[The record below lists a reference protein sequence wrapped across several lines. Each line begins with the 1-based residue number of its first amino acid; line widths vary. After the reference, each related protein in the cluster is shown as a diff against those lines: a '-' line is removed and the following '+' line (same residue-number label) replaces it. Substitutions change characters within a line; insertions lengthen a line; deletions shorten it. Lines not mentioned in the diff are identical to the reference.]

1 MQAEILELLRDLR
14 DRLGS
19 AILLITHNMG
29 VVADLADRVVV
40 MNAGKVV
47 ETATVAKLFAAP
59 SEDYTRTLLA
69 AVPHLGQGNPEHQ
82 PTDEQTEV
90 VLEVD
95 NLGVQF
101 PGGFKA
107 VDAVTFTIER
117 GKTLGLVGE
126 SGPGKSTIGRCVAA
140 LQKSTT
146 GLVEILG
153 RNIVGLSQRQLR
165 PVRARFGF
173 VFQDPATSLNPRLR
187 VGDCVAEPLRVHK
200 IMRGKANRAGR
211 RAARCG
217 AAAHGHR
224 FALPP

>member
-1 MQAEILELLRDLR
+1 MSITGAFGQKGSQPPHGQRGVALALRVVAGLLAGSFQLGVALSHGGEAIGYAPGSGANIVVALGVGSGVGCIGSGSSAMMTFGSQAIAQATTALDVTVQAEILELLRDLR

-19 AILLITHNMG
+19 AIVLITHNMG
-29 VVADLADRVVV
+29 VLAHLADRVVV
-40 MNAGKVV
+40 KNAGKVI

-107 VDAVTFTIER
+107 VDAVTF
-117 GKTLGLVGE
+117 
-126 SGPGKSTIGRCVAA
+126 
-140 LQKSTT
+140 
-146 GLVEILG
+146 
-153 RNIVGLSQRQLR
+153 
-165 PVRARFGF
+165 
-173 VFQDPATSLNPRLR
+173 
-187 VGDCVAEPLRVHK
+187 H
-200 IMRGKANRAGR
+200 
-211 RAARCG
+211 
-217 AAAHGHR
+217 
-224 FALPP
+224 